1 MIELRDGDL
10 LKQDDVQVI
19 AHQVNCKGAMNSG
32 IAKQIREKYPD
43 NFKNYK
49 NFCIL
54 HQMNNKELGGKL
66 LTTIEFDGK
75 HIANLFS
82 QGNYGYDGE
91 LYTEYS
97 WFESCVKSLYAY
109 AKSHKLKVIGVP
121 YKIGCVRGGGD
132 WKIIYK
138 ILEDT
143 FRSSSLKLVICKFDK
158 D

>member
-43 NFKNYK
+43 NFINYK

-66 LTTIEFDGK
+66 LTTIEFD
-75 HIANLFS
+75 
-82 QGNYGYDGE
+82 
-91 LYTEYS
+91 T
-97 WFESCVKSLYAY
+97 
-109 AKSHKLKVIGVP
+109 
-121 YKIGCVRGGGD
+121 
-132 WKIIYK
+132 
-138 ILEDT
+138 
-143 FRSSSLKLVICKFDK
+143 
-158 D
+158 